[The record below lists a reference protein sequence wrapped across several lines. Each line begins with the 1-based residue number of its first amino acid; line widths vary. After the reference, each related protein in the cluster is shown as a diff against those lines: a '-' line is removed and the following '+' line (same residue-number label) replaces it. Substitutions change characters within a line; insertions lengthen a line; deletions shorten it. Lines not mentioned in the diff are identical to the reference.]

1 MKIKRALFVPGSSS
15 FYFDDQRAIK
25 AGAGHDGF
33 VYTGAPV
40 TPGFRAVRVA
50 GEALSILLLL
60 EDGSWAAG
68 DCAAVQYS
76 GAGGRDPLFLAAD
89 YLPLLRDRIRPLLE
103 GREVGPFR
111 SMAAEFEALEFD
123 GRRLHTAVRYGLSQA
138 LLQARALA
146 RRRIMAEVVCEEYGL
161 PVVAEAVPIFG
172 QSGDDRYLNVD
183 KMIMKGVD
191 VLPHALINNVD
202 EKLGRS
208 GEKLREYIHWLAD
221 RIRTVRTD
229 PSYRPTLHIDV
240 YGTIGQ
246 IFDLNTEKV
255 SDYLASLAS
264 ESGEFPLYIEGPVD
278 ADEKFRQ
285 IELLTEIR
293 ESLRRKGSAVKIVAD
308 EWCNTFED
316 VRDFTDAGSCDMVQI
331 KTPDLGGLQ
340 NTIESVLYCRAHD
353 MEAYQG
359 GTCNE
364 TDVSA
369 RACVHA
375 AVAARA
381 ERLLAKPGMGFD
393 EGFMIVR
400 NEMERVLAVLRS
412 RRGGE

>member
-1 MKIKRALFVPGSSS
+1 MKITKALFVPGSSA

-25 AGAGHDGF
+25 DGAGHDGF
-33 VYTGAPV
+33 FYTGSPV
-40 TPGFRAVRVA
+40 TPHFKSVRIA
-50 GEALSILLLL
+50 GETVSILLIL
-60 EDGSWAAG
+60 ENGAVAGG

-89 YLPLLRDRIRPLLE
+89 YLPLLETRIRPLLE
-103 GREVGPFR
+103 GRDIGSFR
-111 SMAAEFEALEFD
+111 SMAAEFENLEFD

-138 LLQARALA
+138 LLQARAFDLH
-146 RRRIMAEVVCEEYGL
+146 RLMAEVVCQEYGL
-161 PVVAEAVPIFG
+161 PVIAEPVPIFG
-172 QSGDDRYLNVD
+172 QTGDDRYNNAD
-183 KMIMKGVD
+183 KMILKGVD

-202 EKLGRS
+202 EKLGRN
-208 GEKLREYIHWLAD
+208 GELLREYVRWLAQ
-221 RIRTVRTD
+221 RIRDFRPD

-240 YGTIGQ
+240 YGTIGL
-246 IFDLNTEKV
+246 IYGLDPGKV
-255 SDYLASLAS
+255 ADYLASLQADAA
-264 ESGEFPLYIEGPVD
+264 EFPLYIEGPVD
-278 ADEKFRQ
+278 AEEKPLQ
-285 IELLTEIR
+285 IELLGKIR
-293 ESLRRKGSAVKIVAD
+293 ENLRRRGSSVKIVAD

-316 VRDFTDAGSCDMVQI
+316 VRDFTDAACCDMVQI
-331 KTPDLGGLQ
+331 KTPDLGGIQ
-340 NTIESVLYCRAHD
+340 NTIESVLYCRTHG

-364 TDVSA
+364 SDVSA

-400 NEMERVLAVLRS
+400 NEMERILAVLKA

>member
-161 PVVAEAVPIFG
+161 PVVAEPVPIFG